1 MECLSMFAQSRA
13 VAPPGRRLRALMSSG
28 GMPVESLRRSAAC
41 WSAFVM
47 CRALTGCW
55 VPSFAWYVQIG
66 VLFGTASEFTQTRV
80 TSCGLASPSGAARQ
94 LG

>member
-41 WSAFVM
+41 RSAFVM
-47 CRALTGCW
+47 CVA
-55 VPSFAWYVQIG
+55 
-66 VLFGTASEFTQTRV
+66 FTVR
-80 TSCGLASPSGAARQ
+80 
-94 LG
+94 